1 MIKKTADSLLCPL
14 HSIQFSPLVF
24 LPLWLLSVFLLIIF
38 RLTLYF
44 KCLKAL
50 KDYDVSTSILSDVL
64 LNHILGMAKLSGL
77 GFVVISFAW
86 GPFALLCAYSLL
98 AGAKDLNI
106 YMTMIPPIMAKVRL
120 IQNCT
125 YILSE
130 STIAVLYIHHE
141 KYFLLFSS
149 FLVCPTYEQYCCHF
163 YNASNFGCISLVEE

>member
-1 MIKKTADSLLCPL
+1 M

-24 LPLWLLSVFLLIIF
+24 LPLWLLSVFSLIIF

-50 KDYDVSTSILSDVL
+50 KDYDVSTSILTDVL

-77 GFVVISFAW
+77 GFMVISFAW

-120 IQNCT
+120 MQSCT
-125 YILSE
+125 YVLSTFIIKTILCFIFSLPHLW
-130 STIAVLYIHHE
+130 TVL
-141 KYFLLFSS
+141 LS
-149 FLVCPTYEQYCCHF
+149 FLQCLEFRLHSIGGRIARQFSTFPMR
-163 YNASNFGCISLVEE
+163 